1 MPFENSVSHHTP
13 GVKLLHCRS
22 PFCLCLEH
30 VQQLG
35 AYRIPRRPAFSSHLL
50 GWLHSQERLFGFS
63 LSAVFIAS
71 LRRSPSVL
79 RPTSKTGCQV
89 PTMVLSE
96 ARGL

>member
-1 MPFENSVSHHTP
+1 MS
-13 GVKLLHCRS
+13 
-22 PFCLCLEH
+22 EH
-30 VQQLG
+30 GSGL
-35 AYRIPRRPAFSSHLL
+35 PAHLL

-89 PTMVLSE
+89 PTMVLS
-96 ARGL
+96 